1 MVDTLSGV
9 DVIAGDDV
17 NTELSDG
24 NVVSVIN
31 SLDDVDSGCVVC
43 CVVG

>member
-9 DVIAGDDV
+9 DVTAGNDVHTELGDD
-17 NTELSDG
+17 

-43 CVVG
+43 CMVE